1 MSFMRDKICRISV
14 IFRKGDNYEINHS
27 LYWLWTSRCR
37 YICRLPQNKTSHSY
51 RNRSKLQKLFELIG
65 KSIPTINDEIFYDD
79 IEDYIKDTLIEPDE
93 MLSICDELLN
103 SEFDLLGMKD
113 RIVFILQKKKR
124 KIVEYSNVIQFDGMG
139 YPLRLVIDSKG
150 KQLWIDTTERD
161 GDIVL
166 KWEKIS
172 KLQ

>member
-1 MSFMRDKICRISV
+1 MFLK
-14 IFRKGDNYEINHS
+14 
-27 LYWLWTSRCR
+27 
-37 YICRLPQNKTSHSY
+37 
-51 RNRSKLQKLFELIG
+51 
-65 KSIPTINDEIFYDD
+65 
-79 IEDYIKDTLIEPDE
+79 
-93 MLSICDELLN
+93 
-103 SEFDLLGMKD
+103 
-113 RIVFILQKKKR
+113 QKKKY

-172 KLQ
+172 NLQ

>member
-1 MSFMRDKICRISV
+1 M
-14 IFRKGDNYEINHS
+14 
-27 LYWLWTSRCR
+27 
-37 YICRLPQNKTSHSY
+37 
-51 RNRSKLQKLFELIG
+51 
-65 KSIPTINDEIFYDD
+65 
-79 IEDYIKDTLIEPDE
+79 
-93 MLSICDELLN
+93 
-103 SEFDLLGMKD
+103 
-113 RIVFILQKKKR
+113 FILQKKKY

-172 KLQ
+172 NLQ